1 MLKNA
6 ASPDWNAERS
16 AELYQVDRWGRGYFV
31 VERDGRLQVCPTRD
45 TAVKVDLMEVVEE
58 VKRRGYDA
66 PVLIRFPQIAQQ
78 RLHEIR
84 AAFSTA
90 IEESD
95 FQGRYTCIY
104 PCKVNQHSSVI
115 EAMQASH
122 GEGRETCGGAGLEAG
137 SKAELLA
144 ILPIARPG
152 VPILCNG
159 FKDVA
164 YIEMALRAQRLG
176 LNVHIIIEKPTEF
189 QLAIDVGH
197 RLGVEPKLGVRVKLA
212 ARGSG
217 HWEATGGNK
226 SKFGLSVTELLS
238 GIQRLRDCGMEQCVQ
253 LLHFHLG
260 SQITDVRRLKAAV
273 IEATRIYAD
282 LKTSGLPL
290 STIDVGGGLG
300 IDYSGMR
307 NNSASSMNYS
317 LQEYANDVI
326 HSICIVCQQAGV
338 PTPNVFSESGRA
350 LVAHH
355 ALIVFPIFGATSFQP
370 GYEPPNYLDMELN
383 TAVQPLVDLM
393 DALNDLNSATM
404 RERYHVAQ
412 ASMEMA
418 ISLFNSGYLSLA
430 DRAMAETLYGEVC
443 RKVSR
448 LMMDLEYLPLELE
461 NLQVQLAEIYYG
473 NFSLFRSLPDHW
485 AIGQLFP
492 VMPIHKLDQRPST
505 KAVLSDITCD
515 SDGKISRFIGTKN
528 ELATLPLH
536 PLDGSSYFIGVFL
549 AGAYQ
554 EILGSDHNLMGDTH
568 VAEVS
573 VGVTGAFEIE
583 LDPGDQL
590 SDVLGKFGHHS
601 ASIMAKMESRI
612 HDAKANGQLTKEE
625 ASEFSQFFSGCFD
638 SYCYLDLG
646 NPASETAQRL
656 KPLTDAQ
663 PQLAPKSNLFRG
675 DTGDPKPMELGP

>member
-1 MLKNA
+1 
-6 ASPDWNAERS
+6 
-16 AELYQVDRWGRGYFV
+16 
-31 VERDGRLQVCPTRD
+31 
-45 TAVKVDLMEVVEE
+45 
-58 VKRRGYDA
+58 
-66 PVLIRFPQIAQQ
+66 
-78 RLHEIR
+78 
-84 AAFSTA
+84 
-90 IEESD
+90 
-95 FQGRYTCIY
+95 
-104 PCKVNQHSSVI
+104 
-115 EAMQASH
+115 
-122 GEGRETCGGAGLEAG
+122 
-137 SKAELLA
+137 
-144 ILPIARPG
+144 
-152 VPILCNG
+152 
-159 FKDVA
+159 
-164 YIEMALRAQRLG
+164 
-176 LNVHIIIEKPTEF
+176 
-189 QLAIDVGH
+189 
-197 RLGVEPKLGVRVKLA
+197 
-212 ARGSG
+212 
-217 HWEATGGNK
+217 
-226 SKFGLSVTELLS
+226 
-238 GIQRLRDCGMEQCVQ
+238 MEQCVQ

-326 HSICIVCQQAGV
+326 HSICSVCQQAGV

-355 ALIVFPIFGATSFQP
+355 AMIVFPIFGATSFQP
-370 GYEPPNYLDMELN
+370 GYEPPNYQDMELN

-430 DRAMAETLYGEVC
+430 DRAMAETLYREVC

-492 VMPIHKLDQRPST
+492 VMPIHKLEQRPST

-536 PLDGSSYFIGVFL
+536 PLDGSSYLIGVFL

-573 VGVTGAFEIE
+573 VGATGAFEIE

-601 ASIMAKMESRI
+601 TSITAKMESRI

-646 NPASETAQRL
+646 KPASETAQRL
-656 KPLTDAQ
+656 TPLTDAQ

-675 DTGDPKPMELGP
+675 DAGDPKPMELGP